1 MRRQHQQ
8 SPTPCQVQPPS
19 SQTIS
24 PMGVSH
30 QVTIES
36 TPSVISEMSCL
47 SEHDSLF
54 QKRKGTPPRSPCD
67 IVFKESPL
75 LTVKSHDNVSVCLFI
90 KYILICYCKQ

>member
-8 SPTPCQVQPPS
+8 SPIPRKVQPPS

-47 SEHDSLF
+47 SKHDFLF
-54 QKRKGTPPRSPCD
+54 QKRKDTPPRAPCD

-75 LTVKSHDNVSVCLFI
+75 LTVNSHDNVSVCLFI
-90 KYILICYCKQ
+90 NILNFKLLL